1 MSRSRKVIAT
11 IAILAVPMFV
21 GGFLVQARSSH
32 AGALLLDQVL
42 SLVSDRF
49 VDTLEASA
57 IYEKAAHGLVRE
69 LNDPYSQLFTPKEYK
84 AFNTNTGGHY
94 GGIGMQ
100 IEDQQGWI
108 TISKVFPNTPAEA
121 AGVREGDRIVLVDTL
136 PTRGWSLQQTS
147 DYLTGVPGTKVKV
160 RFARPGVSQPIDFQ
174 FTRAVIRIPAVPY
187 ALMLAGNIGYVP
199 LLQFNETASS
209 EVSAAVQSL
218 MKQGAKGVILDER
231 GNPGGILDQSLE
243 VSNLFLSDGQEIL
256 SVRGR
261 AGPPQTHVA
270 KGAPVIPAT
279 PIVVL
284 TDGGTASAAEIVA
297 GALQDHDRAL
307 IVGQTSFGKGLVQSL
322 YNLDDGYAL
331 KITTAKWFTPSGRS
345 IQRERKFVDG
355 HFVETPLDSN
365 ESEQTKK
372 ARPAYKSDAGRVVY
386 GGGGITPDVL
396 VADDTLTTVEQQFV
410 KATAPKSQDF
420 YLTLYSL
427 GLDLSHRVSRGFQY
441 QPAWREEFRK
451 DLEAKGVVLDA
462 KQYEGAAR
470 YVDHVI
476 EERVSRFVEGDSTA
490 KRRDMRF
497 DAPLQRALAL
507 LQKGSSQK
515 DLFALA
521 SAAEHAQLSVPPKK
535 P

>member
-11 IAILAVPMFV
+11 IAILVVPVFV
-21 GGFLVQARSSH
+21 GGFLVQARTSH

-42 SLVSDRF
+42 SLVSDRY

-147 DYLTGVPGTKVKV
+147 DYLTGIPGTKVKV

-187 ALMLAGNIGYVP
+187 ALMLTGNIGYVP
-199 LLQFNETASS
+199 LLLFSETAAA

-218 MKQGAKGVILDER
+218 MKQGAKGLILDER
-231 GNPGGILDQSLE
+231 GNPGGILDQSLT
-243 VSNLFLSDGQEIL
+243 VSNLFLTDGQEIL

-261 AGPPQTHVA
+261 AGATQTLVA
-270 KGAPVIPAT
+270 KGAPVIPSA
-279 PIVVL
+279 PIIVL

-297 GALQDHDRAL
+297 GALPGSRPGVDRRPDELRQGPGAVALHARRRLCAENDDRQVVHAKRPNHPARAQVRRWPSRRNAARFERKRTLEKGTSHLQVRRWSRRVCPRPAQDASVG
-307 IVGQTSFGKGLVQSL
+307 VGQ
-322 YNLDDGYAL
+322 
-331 KITTAKWFTPSGRS
+331 
-345 IQRERKFVDG
+345 
-355 HFVETPLDSN
+355 
-365 ESEQTKK
+365 
-372 ARPAYKSDAGRVVY
+372 
-386 GGGGITPDVL
+386 
-396 VADDTLTTVEQQFV
+396 
-410 KATAPKSQDF
+410 
-420 YLTLYSL
+420 
-427 GLDLSHRVSRGFQY
+427 
-441 QPAWREEFRK
+441 
-451 DLEAKGVVLDA
+451 
-462 KQYEGAAR
+462 
-470 YVDHVI
+470 
-476 EERVSRFVEGDSTA
+476 
-490 KRRDMRF
+490 
-497 DAPLQRALAL
+497 
-507 LQKGSSQK
+507 
-515 DLFALA
+515 
-521 SAAEHAQLSVPPKK
+521 
-535 P
+535 